1 MTVIENKHEKGLLEF
16 FGDAETVKE
25 FKKLSNPAQMI
36 DFMWKVPNLQVGNNE
51 CLKDANYLHLEFSE
65 R

>member
-25 FKKLSNPAQMI
+25 FKKLSDPAQMI

-51 CLKDANYLHLEFSE
+51 CLKDAN
-65 R
+65 